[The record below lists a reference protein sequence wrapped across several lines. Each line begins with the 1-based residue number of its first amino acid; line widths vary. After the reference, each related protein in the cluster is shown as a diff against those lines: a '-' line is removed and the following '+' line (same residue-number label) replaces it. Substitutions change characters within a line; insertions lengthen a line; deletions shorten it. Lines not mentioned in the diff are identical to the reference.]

1 MNRPRLQLLELRPS
15 RRLALMLLVAHLAAL
30 LLLAMLPVATWLQIS
45 GAALLLC
52 SGFRSI
58 THHALRRS
66 RSSVQ
71 ALEFVDRAQ
80 LCVRSRD
87 GQWRSGCVLGT
98 STAGAALVVLN
109 IRFEGRRWSAHVV
122 IPGDSLEPEDFRR
135 LRVWLRWGPRPQA
148 EEVAVS

>member
-15 RRLALMLLVAHLAAL
+15 RWLALMLLVAHLAAL
-30 LLLAMLPVATWLQIS
+30 LLLALLPVAAWLQS
-45 GAALLLC
+45 GGAVLLLC
-52 SGFRSI
+52 SGFRTI

-66 RSSVQ
+66 RSSAQ

-80 LCVRSRD
+80 LRVRSRD
-87 GQWRSGCVLGT
+87 GQWHSGCVLGT

-109 IRFEGRRWSAHVV
+109 IRVEGQRWPVHVV
-122 IPGDSLEPEDFRR
+122 IPGDSLDSEDFRR

-148 EEVAVS
+148 EEAAVS